1 MTDHTKEDFHS
12 TGNHLPVSE
21 LLQRVWGVIYENGD
35 VLTDLTY
42 NEAVE
47 ALTQPPNGK
56 HAAVVSNETAIK
68 FMEAKKWS

>member
-1 MTDHTKEDFHS
+1 MTDHTKESFNSFGHKPS
-12 TGNHLPVSE
+12 SE

-47 ALTQPPNGK
+47 ALTQPPNGT
-56 HAAVVSNETAIK
+56 HAMVTTSEAAER
-68 FMEAKKWS
+68 FEEAKKYGT